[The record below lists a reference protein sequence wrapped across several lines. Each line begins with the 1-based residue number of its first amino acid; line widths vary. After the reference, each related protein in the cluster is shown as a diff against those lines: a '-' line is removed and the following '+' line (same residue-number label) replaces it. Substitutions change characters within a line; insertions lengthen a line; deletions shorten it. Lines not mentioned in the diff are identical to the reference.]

1 MCRLAKWALPL
12 GYILHF
18 MPKKREAGLQA
29 VPERA
34 GGFLEAAVHAR
45 AGRRRAVGDDRVER
59 HLQPAA

>member
-1 MCRLAKWALPL
+1 MYSLFAAQQTPLPTRVP
-12 GYILHF
+12 
-18 MPKKREAGLQA
+18 PKKREAGLQA